1 MRAVESDNL
10 DSHQLDSHQLDSH
23 PLQDVLRTSLLV
35 LLGASTDVTSTDVT
49 STDVTSTGLKQ
60 IDPTW
65 TELIAKAA
73 EVGRWSQER
82 VECLI
87 RAERSAMEALAV
99 ELNEVRDL

>member
-35 LLGASTDVTSTDVT
+35 LLGASTDVT